1 MIVKLD
7 DVCERASSNIKQSDV
22 IGKSGDY
29 PIYGAAGYIGNVD
42 FYHQENPYIAVVKD
56 GAGIGR
62 TMLLPAKSSVIGTM
76 QYLIPKP
83 NISAEYLRYVVQH
96 MHLEKHYSGATI
108 PHIYFRDYK
117 EEQFNLSAPAE
128 QVQIVGSLKKVEGI
142 IEKRQQQLTAL
153 EELIKAR
160 FVEMF
165 GDPVSN
171 PMRWETVMLEDCLER
186 IDNGKSF
193 VCSDKPR
200 TGNDPAVL
208 KLSAATYGDYRPQE
222 NKALLDANQFIE
234 AAEVHSG
241 DLLFTRKNT
250 PELVGMAAYVSRTP
264 PKLMMPDLIF
274 RLVPNDKINPVYL
287 WQLINCREFR
297 PVIQAISGGSA
308 KSMSNISKERLGKIS
323 VICPPRAEQDKLNP
337 IIQQIDKSKFTE
349 IITTKYSFVINKGG
363 DGNCFGQFSQ
373 GYVQPLVLSLHFYL
387 YQQ

>member
-96 MHLEKHYSGATI
+96 MHLEKYYSGATI

-117 EEQFNLSAPAE
+117 EEQFNLSAPVE
-128 QVQIVGSLKKVEGI
+128 QAQIVGSLKKVEGI

-153 EELIKAR
+153 EDLFKAR

-165 GDPVSN
+165 GDPV
-171 PMRWETVMLEDCLER
+171 
-186 IDNGKSF
+186 
-193 VCSDKPR
+193 
-200 TGNDPAVL
+200 
-208 KLSAATYGDYRPQE
+208 
-222 NKALLDANQFIE
+222 
-234 AAEVHSG
+234 
-241 DLLFTRKNT
+241 
-250 PELVGMAAYVSRTP
+250 
-264 PKLMMPDLIF
+264 
-274 RLVPNDKINPVYL
+274 
-287 WQLINCREFR
+287 
-297 PVIQAISGGSA
+297 
-308 KSMSNISKERLGKIS
+308 
-323 VICPPRAEQDKLNP
+323 LNP
-337 IIQQIDKSKFTE
+337 NNYPVHQ
-349 IITTKYSFVINKGG
+349 
-363 DGNCFGQFSQ
+363 
-373 GYVQPLVLSLHFYL
+373 LSDYIEFLTSAG
-387 YQQ
+387 

>member
-96 MHLEKHYSGATI
+96 MHLEKYYSGATI

-117 EEQFNLSAPAE
+117 EEQFNLSAPVE
-128 QVQIVGSLKKVEGI
+128 QAQIVGSLKKVEGI

-153 EELIKAR
+153 EDLFKAR

-165 GDPVSN
+165 GDPVLN
-171 PMRWETVMLEDCLER
+171 PNNYPVHQLSDYIEFLTSGSRGWAQYCVDDGAEWFITIKNVKDCR
-186 IDNGKSF
+186 ISVENIQPISVPDNAEAR
-193 VCSDKPR
+193 R
-200 TGNDPAVL
+200 TRV
-208 KLSAATYGDYRPQE
+208 QE
-222 NKALLDANQFIE
+222 
-234 AAEVHSG
+234 G
-241 DLLFTRKNT
+241 DLLISITADLGRTGVVTKEIAEHGAYINQHLTCIRLNRGFLEPLYVAYFMESEAGKEQFASKNQSAVKAGLNFNSINT
-250 PELVGMAAYVSRTP
+250 LRLLVP
-264 PKLMMPDLIF
+264 PKT
-274 RLVPNDKINPVYL
+274 K
-287 WQLINCREFR
+287 QKEF
-297 PVIQAISGGSA
+297 IDFAS
-308 KSMSNISKERLGKIS
+308 
-323 VICPPRAEQDKLNP
+323 
-337 IIQQIDKSKFTE
+337 QIDKSK
-349 IITTKYSFVINKGG
+349 SVIRRSLAETQTLF
-363 DGNCFGQFSQ
+363 DSLMQQYFG
-373 GYVQPLVLSLHFYL
+373 
-387 YQQ
+387 